1 MNCIEARQ
9 AIGHLDSGVRPE
21 GPLAEHLGQCELCR
35 QHYGDA
41 MLLKT
46 LGSLKV
52 PEPSPQFL
60 EHALQRA
67 TDEAAPTPAPAPA
80 RTAKWRI
87 PASLAASFLIAAA
100 AMLIWDQMPEQQAI
114 EIVEQRTPAENVV
127 ALEAHRQEVRIVIHS
142 NDEHAAAE
150 VSIELAGNL
159 ELEGYA
165 GQQRLAWTTSLKQ
178 GANLLVLPVVL
189 HNESGE
195 IRVRSQ
201 FGQASHEVNVHV
213 ARKSQAGRTAPLVE
227 PFAPVNA

>member
-21 GPLAEHLGQCELCR
+21 GPLAKHLGQCELCR

-41 MLLKT
+41 MLLET

-60 EHALQRA
+60 ERALQRA
-67 TDEAAPTPAPAPA
+67 SEEAVPSPVRST
-80 RTAKWRI
+80 KWRI

-100 AMLIWDQMPEQQAI
+100 AMLIWDQMPEEQAV
-114 EIVEQRTPAENVV
+114 EIVEQRAPAEQVV

-142 NDEHAAAE
+142 SDEHAAAE

-189 HNESGE
+189 HNERGE

-201 FGQASHEVNVHV
+201 FGQGSHEVNVQV

-227 PFAPVNA
+227 PFAPINA